1 MTFALEN
8 TGYNF
13 VNFFFSFW
21 LLWLIRS
28 ITKKKKERKKEMH
41 QGRTDIHIQQCKKE
55 EKNTPETIKS
65 PGALNSNYYTE
76 YYPQGHINKVLLPNK
91 RN

>member
-1 MTFALEN
+1 
-8 TGYNF
+8 
-13 VNFFFSFW
+13 
-21 LLWLIRS
+21 
-28 ITKKKKERKKEMH
+28 MH

-91 RN
+91 RNQFPGYIRGVQIIPQREMTDCFRPTGNQSTFCSLVL